1 MRWRTVPSRCWG
13 FGVFLFVLRHS
24 YKVKEQNYSAAHIS
38 SVYTQKSKSNSQ
50 VWFHILARSSQLTG
64 IKSGF
69 PAEGDQ
75 QEQKGR
81 EAQWSS
87 FNSLEIA
94 TMACSFLWFFFPS
107 LIIISPP
114 TPHSRHRVLW
124 SMWCLCIPSLA
135 HVSLKRRPVPPRGI
149 PELPTAFFS
158 DWKGSPSCL
167 AFLRVVSSAQNLL
180 ISSCWQCHKSS
191 TGRKKSRKPEQRVGW
206 TDEQEESDFYGSTQ
220 SKSGICVLFGQSGK
234 VHSSLFNSMV
244 LLLPVEAPPVLPVQM
259 PCGFFSPWIKK
270 YG

>member
-94 TMACSFLWFFFPS
+94 TMACSFLCFFFP
-107 LIIISPP
+107 LFNYY
-114 TPHSRHRVLW
+114 
-124 SMWCLCIPSLA
+124 IPSHPPQQAQGPMEHVMPLHPLPCSCLTEDKTSPTQRDPRVA
-135 HVSLKRRPVPPRGI
+135 HSLFLRLER
-149 PELPTAFFS
+149 FS
-158 DWKGSPSCL
+158 FLSGLFKGSIKRTKLTDFFLL
-167 AFLRVVSSAQNLL
+167 AMPQKLNR
-180 ISSCWQCHKSS
+180 
-191 TGRKKSRKPEQRVGW
+191 
-206 TDEQEESDFYGSTQ
+206 EE
-220 SKSGICVLFGQSGK
+220 
-234 VHSSLFNSMV
+234 
-244 LLLPVEAPPVLPVQM
+244 E
-259 PCGFFSPWIKK
+259 IKK
-270 YG
+270 TRAEGGVNWWAGGIRLLWIYTEQIRDLCAIWTVR